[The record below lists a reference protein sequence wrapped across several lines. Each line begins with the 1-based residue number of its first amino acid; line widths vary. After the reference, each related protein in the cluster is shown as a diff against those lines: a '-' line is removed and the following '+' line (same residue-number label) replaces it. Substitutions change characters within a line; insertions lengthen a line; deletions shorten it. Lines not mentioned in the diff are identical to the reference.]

1 MLERMFLGDQGR
13 AMTDLPGGAV
23 AEADTTGWAGLEAEA
38 RRTFA

>member
-1 MLERMFLGDQGR
+1 
-13 AMTDLPGGAV
+13 MTDPPGGAV